1 MALKEFRPLTPTQRF
16 KSLPAFD
23 EITKWRPEKSLLQ
36 PNKKSG
42 GRNNRGRLTSR
53 HIGGGHKH
61 KYRKVDFKR
70 RKYGVAAEVMGIE
83 YDPNR
88 SARIALIK
96 YSDGELSYI
105 LAPSGLKVG
114 ATVNA
119 GNDAAPD
126 LGNSLPLRAI
136 PLGTS
141 VHNIELAPGRG
152 GKVARSAGQQATLT
166 ALEAEYALVK
176 MPSGEIRR
184 IHENCFATIGQVGN
198 VDHMNVSSGKAGRTR
213 WRGRRPHVRGMVM
226 NPIDHPMGGGQ
237 GKSKGGGGRH
247 HPVSPWGQL
256 AKGFKTRAKHKPSD
270 RFIMQDRRKKKFLVM
285 ARSLKKGPF
294 VPGHLLEKIDKMNA
308 SGVKKPVKTWARRSM
323 VTPDF
328 VGHTFMVHNGKTFV
342 SVFVTENMVGH
353 KLGEFSPTRIFKKH
367 GSHTAKVTK

>member
-1 MALKEFRPLTPTQRF
+1 MALKSFRPLTPTQRF
-16 KSLPAFD
+16 KSLPAF
-23 EITKWRPEKSLLQ
+23 EELTKWTPHKSLVEV
-36 PNKKSG
+36 KKRTG

-53 HIGGGHKH
+53 HIGGGHKQ

-70 RKYGVAAEVMGIE
+70 RKRDVAAEVIGIE

-96 YSDGELSYI
+96 YTDGEMSYI
-105 LAPSGLKVG
+105 LAPDGLRVG
-114 ATVNA
+114 SSVTA
-119 GNDAAPD
+119 GDNVAPD
-126 LGNSLPLRAI
+126 LGNALPLRAI

-141 VHNIELAPGRG
+141 VHNIELMPGRG
-152 GKVARSAGQQATLT
+152 GQVARSAGQQAILNN
-166 ALEAEYALVK
+166 LEGGYALVK

-213 WRGRRPHVRGMVM
+213 WKGRRSHVRGMAM

-270 RFIMQDRRKKKFLVM
+270 RFILEDRRVKKK
-285 ARSLKKGPF
+285 S
-294 VPGHLLEKIDKMNA
+294 
-308 SGVKKPVKTWARRSM
+308 
-323 VTPDF
+323 
-328 VGHTFMVHNGKTFV
+328 
-342 SVFVTENMVGH
+342 
-353 KLGEFSPTRIFKKH
+353 
-367 GSHTAKVTK
+367 